1 MGCSCVRPVAEACRL
16 VCITVALAK
25 HKVQKGGV
33 ANLEVSM
40 SLLDELLAS
49 NFNETLDFA
58 LMTDTAEKLKD
69 LGQLDAALVLS
80 GSVTS
85 SLTFIG
91 GRLGSAVDVSL
102 PMLQRNL
109 DLQADILEEQGD
121 PEIAAQLRET
131 LTGPLGAAE
140 Q

>member
-1 MGCSCVRPVAEACRL
+1 
-16 VCITVALAK
+16 
-25 HKVQKGGV
+25 
-33 ANLEVSM
+33 M